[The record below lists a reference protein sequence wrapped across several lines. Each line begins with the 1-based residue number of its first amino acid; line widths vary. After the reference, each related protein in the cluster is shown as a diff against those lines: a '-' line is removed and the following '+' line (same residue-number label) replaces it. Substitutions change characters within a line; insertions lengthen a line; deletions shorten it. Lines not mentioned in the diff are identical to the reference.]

1 MEMVIESDSEE
12 SVVFVDK
19 GNDNTQAIDNNDLT
33 VMLTDTESDSE
44 SDSYELLD
52 MVIDTVPSSAA
63 SSSAASSSVAPSQP
77 PIIRIPRY
85 LDGTQPVDVLEVF
98 GRTVSATA
106 SRRGL
111 GSCPFDLKDG
121 KDLSQLEMRIEVFR
135 VIEQR
140 RPKLLVT
147 SPPCTMYSKLQR
159 LWNIKKMSPEEYTR
173 RKAIADEYLWF
184 AHTCNKIQHNAGRSF
199 AHEHPAGAS
208 SWKEDS
214 TQAVVTLPGTYN
226 ALFDQCQFGLT
237 SPCGTPLKKQTRILC
252 NNVRLFN
259 ALHGCKCRRGLH
271 THKPIMGSEAGYRL
285 STWSEIYPP
294 ALCNALLDACCDDS

>member
-1 MEMVIESDSEE
+1 MEMVIESDSDE

-19 GNDNTQAIDNNDLT
+19 GNDNTQAIDNNGLT
-33 VMLTDTESDSE
+33 MRLTDAELDSE

-77 PIIRIPRY
+77 PIIKIPRY

-111 GSCPFDLKDG
+111 GSCPFGLKVG

-135 VIEQR
+135 MIEQR

-147 SPPCTMYSKLQR
+147 PP
-159 LWNIKKMSPEEYTR
+159 P
-173 RKAIADEYLWF
+173 
-184 AHTCNKIQHNAGRSF
+184 
-199 AHEHPAGAS
+199 
-208 SWKEDS
+208 
-214 TQAVVTLPGTYN
+214 
-226 ALFDQCQFGLT
+226 
-237 SPCGTPLKKQTRILC
+237 
-252 NNVRLFN
+252 
-259 ALHGCKCRRGLH
+259 
-271 THKPIMGSEAGYRL
+271 
-285 STWSEIYPP
+285 
-294 ALCNALLDACCDDS
+294 

>member
-12 SVVFVDK
+12 SVVFVDWA
-19 GNDNTQAIDNNDLT
+19 NDNKQAIDNNDLIE
-33 VMLTDTESDSE
+33 MLTDTEFDSE

-63 SSSAASSSVAPSQP
+63 PSSAAPSQP
-77 PIIRIPRY
+77 PIISIPCY

-98 GRTVSATA
+98 GRTVSAIA

-111 GSCPFDLKDG
+111 SSCPFDLKVG
-121 KDLSQLEMRIEVFR
+121 KDLSQLEMRSEVFR
-135 VIEQR
+135 MIEQR

-159 LWNIKKMSPEEYTR
+159 LWNIKNMSPEEYTR
-173 RKAIADEYLWF
+173 HTTIADEYLRF
-184 AHTCNKIQHNAGRSF
+184 SHTCNKVQHNAGRSF

-214 TQAVVTLPGTYN
+214 TQAVVTLPGTYT

-237 SPCGTPLKKQTRILC
+237 SPHGTPIKKPTRILC
-252 NNVRLFN
+252 NNARLFN
-259 ALHGCKCRRGLH
+259 ALHGCKCRRGSH
-271 THKPIMGSEAGYRL
+271 THKHIMGSEDGHRL

-294 ALCNALLDACCDDS
+294 ALCNALLDACCDNS

>member
-19 GNDNTQAIDNNDLT
+19 GNDNTQAIDNNDRI
-33 VMLTDTESDSE
+33 TDTELDSE

-77 PIIRIPRY
+77 PIIKIPRY

-98 GRTVSATA
+98 GRTASATA

-111 GSCPFDLKDG
+111 GSCPFDLKVG

-135 VIEQR
+135 MIERR

-147 SPPCTMYSKLQR
+147 SPPCTMYSRLQR
-159 LWNIKKMSPEEYTR
+159 LWNVKKMSPEVYMR
-173 RKAIADEYLWF
+173 RKAIADEYLRF

-214 TQAVVTLPGTYN
+214 TQGVATLPGTYN

-259 ALHGCKCRRGLH
+259 ALHGCKCRKGSHLH
-271 THKPIMGSEAGYRL
+271 KRIMGSEAGHRL
-285 STWSEIYPP
+285 STWSEVYPP